1 MATDQGSVELA
12 EFTAALSL
20 AADQAAGLSL
30 EHGLRTCLLATRLA
44 RRAGADA
51 GELRDVYYTALLRS
65 IGCTSDA
72 HEQARLFRD
81 EIAAR
86 SHLNLAAH
94 LPTGELIGVLARYSG
109 AGEPP
114 ISRAVAFGRTLAA
127 AGDLPRRVAAAHCET
142 AQRLS
147 GRLSLPGRVSGALHA
162 VFEHWDGSGF
172 PDGRAG
178 EQIPVAARFAQLS
191 YDALLL
197 HEHRGG
203 IGRIAELAGTCY
215 DPGIAALLRTGDPAE
230 IAEIVSPWAAVL
242 AAEPGGP
249 TPLDDAQLDAACE
262 VAADFADL
270 KSPWLLGHSRGVAEL
285 AEAAAWRTGL
295 DAARTAVLRRAAL
308 LHDLGRA
315 GIPSG
320 IWDRPGPLR
329 DSEWELV
336 RLHSYYTERALAR
349 SPRLATLGVIAG
361 AHHERLDGSGYHRGS
376 AGPQLPAEAR
386 LLAAADFYQAMT
398 HPRPHRERQ
407 QPDRAA
413 AELQVQVRAGRLDA
427 TAVQAVLAIAGHTGK
442 ASRLVP
448 GRAQRPGSAGA
459 GAAGARSFQPPDRW
473 PARDHGED
481 RRASRGAPLRQ
492 DRGLH
497 PGRSSPVR
505 PGTRP
510 AARLAATIRQ
520 VRPGRMG
527 HTPDA
532 ARPARGLP
540 CRCQCLIEGE
550 PQ

>member
-1 MATDQGSVELA
+1 MATDQGPVELA

-44 RRAGADA
+44 RRAGAGA
-51 GELRDVYYTALLRS
+51 GELREVYYTALLRS

-72 HEQARLFRD
+72 HEQARLFGD

-86 SHLNLAAH
+86 RHLNLAAH
-94 LPTGELIGVLARYSG
+94 LPAGELLGVLARHSG
-109 AGEPP
+109 AGDPP
-114 ISRAVAFGRTLAA
+114 VRRAVAMGRTLAVSRS
-127 AGDLPRRVAAAHCET
+127 LPRRVAAAHCET

-147 GRLSLPGRVSGALHA
+147 GRLSLPASVSGALHA
-162 VFEHWDGSGF
+162 VFEHWDGSGW
-172 PDGRAG
+172 PEGRAG
-178 EQIPVAARFAQLS
+178 AQIPVAARFAQLS

-197 HEHRGG
+197 HEHHGG
-203 IGRIAELAGTCY
+203 IGRIAGLAGTCY
-215 DPGIAALLRTGDPAE
+215 DPGIAALLRADDTAE
-230 IAEIVSPWAAVL
+230 ITEIVSPWEEVL

-262 VAADFADL
+262 AAADFADL

-295 DAARTAVLRRAAL
+295 DAARVAGLRRAAL

-336 RLHSYYTERALAR
+336 RLHGYYAERALAR
-349 SPRLATLGVIAG
+349 SPRLAPLGVIAG

-386 LLAAADFYQAMT
+386 LLAAADCYQAMT
-398 HPRPHRERQ
+398 HPRPHRDRQ

-413 AELQVQVRAGRLDA
+413 AELQAQVRAGRLDGA
-427 TAVQAVLAIAGHTGK
+427 TVQAVLAVAGHTGQ
-442 ASRLVP
+442 ASRHVFPAGLSD
-448 GRAQRPGSAGA
+448 REAQ
-459 GAAGARSFQPPDRW
+459 
-473 PARDHGED
+473 
-481 RRASRGAPLRQ
+481 
-492 DRGLH
+492 
-497 PGRSSPVR
+497 V
-505 PGTRP
+505 
-510 AARLAATIRQ
+510 LALL
-520 VRPGRMG
+520 
-527 HTPDA
+527 
-532 ARPARGLP
+532 ARGHSNRQIAGQLGITPKTAGHHVEHLYAKIGVSTRAAAALFALEHGLLP
-540 CRCQCLIEGE
+540 G
-550 PQ
+550 